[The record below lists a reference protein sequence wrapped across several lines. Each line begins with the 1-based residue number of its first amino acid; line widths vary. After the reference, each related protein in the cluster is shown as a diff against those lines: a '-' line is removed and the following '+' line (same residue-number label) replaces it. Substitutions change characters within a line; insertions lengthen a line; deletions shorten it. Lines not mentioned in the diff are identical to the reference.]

1 MPPHFSWNINLLFM
15 NLKEKI
21 SSINKEIQS
30 FTVDNYNAM
39 NDSLLNKL
47 DELKKL
53 MVNTYETNEGLN
65 KYMVR
70 IPMWLIDNNLVDF
83 NSPSF
88 NKDREFKDG
97 VVKNCKKTTSQAIEF
112 FEHAC
117 IENSVN
123 TLTQEGF

>member
-1 MPPHFSWNINLLFM
+1 M

-30 FTVDNYNAM
+30 YTVDNYNAM
-39 NDSLLNKL
+39 NSSLLNKL

-88 NKDREFKDG
+88 NKDLDFKDG
-97 VVKNCKKTTSQAIEF
+97 VVKNCKKMTNQAIEL

-117 IENSVN
+117 SENSVN
-123 TLTQEGF
+123 TLAQEGF

>member
-1 MPPHFSWNINLLFM
+1 M

-47 DELKKL
+47 DELKTL

-97 VVKNCKKTTSQAIEF
+97 VVKNCKKTTTQAIEL

>member
-1 MPPHFSWNINLLFM
+1 LPLHFSWNINLLFM

-47 DELKKL
+47 DELKTL

-97 VVKNCKKTTSQAIEF
+97 VVKNCKKTTTQAIEL